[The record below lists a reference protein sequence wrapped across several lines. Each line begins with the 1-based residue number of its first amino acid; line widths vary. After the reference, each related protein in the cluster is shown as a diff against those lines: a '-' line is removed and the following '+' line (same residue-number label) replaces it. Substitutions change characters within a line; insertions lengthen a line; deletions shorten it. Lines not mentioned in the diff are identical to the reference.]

1 MIAYTIERL
10 HATMPPEHLETTVR
24 DERAARVVA
33 ELTGLQTREAEA
45 HVAVTI
51 RCLSPGRVPSRTY
64 KAMGGGYDAVRV
76 TAESA

>member
-1 MIAYTIERL
+1 
-10 HATMPPEHLETTVR
+10 
-24 DERAARVVA
+24 VA